1 MSTIF
6 RPLRNI
12 RKRPAA
18 VPKEK
23 EKYEEIEQAL
33 QKLAREGQIV
43 DTGRR
48 RWSKRTRSY
57 QIVWAKA
64 EVAARQ
70 RGPRQDLSAGRRE
83 HGPGRGLVAF
93 VLAVFADFD
102 AARTRPRSSC
112 IGFFGVLLPMPRTR
126 VALSHSRVRRFRQYP

>member
-1 MSTIF
+1 MSASSIFTSMTGPRQSSAAYGRLTVGTKPQRKCHHRINRSIAIPNLLDRRKAMSTNF

-18 VPKEK
+18 VPEEK
-23 EKYEEIEQAL
+23 EKYEAIEQAL

-64 EVAARQ
+64 PGASWSRSDAGL
-70 RGPRQDLSAGRRE
+70 GPAS
-83 HGPGRGLVAF
+83 
-93 VLAVFADFD
+93 
-102 AARTRPRSSC
+102 
-112 IGFFGVLLPMPRTR
+112 
-126 VALSHSRVRRFRQYP
+126 

>member
-1 MSTIF
+1 MSTNF
-6 RPLRNI
+6 RPLKNI

-23 EKYEEIEQAL
+23 EKYEAIEQAL

-64 EVAARQ
+64 PEA
-70 RGPRQDLSAGRRE
+70 E
-83 HGPGRGLVAF
+83 F
-93 VLAVFADFD
+93 
-102 AARTRPRSSC
+102 
-112 IGFFGVLLPMPRTR
+112 
-126 VALSHSRVRRFRQYP
+126 

>member
-1 MSTIF
+1 MSTNF

-12 RKRPAA
+12 RKRPTA
-18 VPKEK
+18 VEK

-64 EVAARQ
+64 PWAE
-70 RGPRQDLSAGRRE
+70 
-83 HGPGRGLVAF
+83 F
-93 VLAVFADFD
+93 
-102 AARTRPRSSC
+102 
-112 IGFFGVLLPMPRTR
+112 
-126 VALSHSRVRRFRQYP
+126 